1 MKFVLAN
8 VLGDAKGANV
18 LCSRF
23 GNNTTSH
30 IARDCNVLTDVCDN
44 PHHKCVFHKQKDLNQ
59 LSIEDLNALSFRRAK
74 PFNAFS
80 NMDFGANCYGI
91 NGACAADPCHM
102 FNKGVVERLSKIFMA
117 RLTPKLILELDKHVG
132 SLIANYGNQSDRN
145 FPNIK
150 VFNKGVS
157 SSAKLRSDQHIA
169 RVLVIYLV
177 LLIPD
182 FEQLVIHKKGRK
194 GNEDK
199 ESTRISL
206 EEYNNW
212 IMIFEET
219 LILHS

>member
-1 MKFVLAN
+1 
-8 VLGDAKGANV
+8 
-18 LCSRF
+18 
-23 GNNTTSH
+23 
-30 IARDCNVLTDVCDN
+30 
-44 PHHKCVFHKQKDLNQ
+44 
-59 LSIEDLNALSFRRAK
+59 
-74 PFNAFS
+74 
-80 NMDFGANCYGI
+80 
-91 NGACAADPCHM
+91 
-102 FNKGVVERLSKIFMA
+102 MA

-194 GNEDK
+194 ENEDK

-206 EEYNNW
+206 EEYNKW

-219 LILHS
+219 LILHSWIYLEKHPKYAFKGGKNSIACDRLRKYMENYKKYALRKEGMGLKFLKFHQILHLWWIIRLYGSLYNVGAARYESHHRKKNYRKTNTT